1 MNHAAV
7 IMYHAIEDEKNPA
20 GAENAGEQLYVL
32 HREQFHEQM
41 AYLHSEGYKTFLF
54 DELLCLEE
62 WPRKA
67 VVISFDDGH
76 KSNLEIALPI
86 LQEYGFKAEFF
97 ITTGWIGTPN
107 YLSAEQIVTLHDAGM
122 GIGSHGVSHRYL
134 DDLDDNEIRFEL
146 QASKNVLSGITG
158 RTITSFAAPGGRIK
172 PGVADVA
179 KQIDYRIVCTSQP
192 GIMLQKSQVTLVPRL
207 ALHGETELKTFRDIV
222 KGDGKLIRL
231 LRLRHKLLRFAKI
244 ILGNWGYEQ
253 VRGIVLRFA

>member
-7 IMYHAIEDEKNPA
+7 IMYHAIEDDKNPA

-54 DELLCLEE
+54 EELFRLQE
-62 WPRKA
+62 WPHNA
-67 VVISFDDGH
+67 IVISFDDGH
-76 KSNLEIALPI
+76 ESNLEIALPI

-107 YLSAEQIVTLHDAGM
+107 YLSAAQIVTLHDAGM

-146 QASKNVLSGITG
+146 QVSKDVLSGITG
-158 RTITSFAAPGGRIK
+158 GTITSFAVPGGRIK
-172 PGVADVA
+172 PEVADVA

-192 GIMLQKSQVTLVPRL
+192 GILCQRRQIALVPRL
-207 ALHGETELKTFRDIV
+207 ALRCDTELKTFRAMV
-222 KGDGKLIRL
+222 KGDGTLIRM